1 MNTKKLFIILL
12 TFVISFCFCGCANN
26 KNYANDNLSI
36 IEASQ
41 EKFRFLV
48 TVLDNN
54 GDTVEGVVLRL
65 SNYSNM
71 IACTN
76 KDGVATFPLI
86 ASSGYKLSVVHC
98 PKGYEYTGDANV
110 HIKQGTSEYILNIT
124 KNR

>member
-48 TVLDNN
+48 TVSIIM
-54 GDTVEGVVLRL
+54 VIRL
-65 SNYSNM
+65 KEWSF
-71 IACTN
+71 
-76 KDGVATFPLI
+76 DLATILI
-86 ASSGYKLSVVHC
+86 
-98 PKGYEYTGDANV
+98 
-110 HIKQGTSEYILNIT
+110 
-124 KNR
+124 